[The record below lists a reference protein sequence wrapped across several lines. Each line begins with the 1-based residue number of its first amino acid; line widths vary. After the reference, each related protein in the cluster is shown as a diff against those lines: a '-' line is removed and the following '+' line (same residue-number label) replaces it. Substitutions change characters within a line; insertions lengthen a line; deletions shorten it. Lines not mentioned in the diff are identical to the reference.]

1 VFSGADR
8 LYGTTQKR
16 FSVVE
21 CSACRL
27 LRMHPWPSIAEL
39 QHYYPDT
46 YWFSP
51 HDGSVSQMEET
62 YRRLV
67 LRDHVNF
74 VAGACK
80 PAAGPILDVGCG
92 GALFGRLLADRG
104 YKVFGL
110 DISHQAAKVAWG
122 QNGIPVV
129 TGIFSDAPFAR
140 NSFAAITM
148 FHVLEHLYDPSA
160 YIQAA
165 WRLLKPGGRLVVQ
178 VPNAASWQFLLF
190 GEHWNG
196 LDIPRHL
203 INFRASDIQSLL
215 EQNDF
220 RVLRAKH
227 FSLRDNP
234 AGFASSLAPALDPM
248 ARRVRGISETPGARL
263 TKNLLYFSLV
273 LTALPFTALEAAC
286 GSGST
291 VMMEAL
297 KPE

>member
-1 VFSGADR
+1 
-8 LYGTTQKR
+8 
-16 FSVVE
+16 
-21 CSACRL
+21 
-27 LRMHPWPSIAEL
+27 
-39 QHYYPDT
+39 
-46 YWFSP
+46 
-51 HDGSVSQMEET
+51 
-62 YRRLV
+62 
-67 LRDHVNF
+67 
-74 VAGACK
+74 
-80 PAAGPILDVGCG
+80 
-92 GALFGRLLADRG
+92 
-104 YKVFGL
+104 
-110 DISHQAAKVAWG
+110 
-122 QNGIPVV
+122 
-129 TGIFSDAPFAR
+129 
-140 NSFAAITM
+140 
-148 FHVLEHLYDPSA
+148 
-160 YIQAA
+160 
-165 WRLLKPGGRLVVQ
+165 VVQ

-263 TKNLLYFSLV
+263 TKNLLYLSLV